1 MNSTTY
7 LRQTLTT
14 SAAETNKKLLKIQEK
29 SNKIST
35 QMLGSRGNTGQ
46 RRALSKCLVNFRNF
60 IVSLITF
67 LFISKL

>member
-14 SAAETNKKLLKIQEK
+14 SAAETNKKLSKIQEK

-35 QMLGSRGNTGQ
+35 QMLGSR
-46 RRALSKCLVNFRNF
+46 
-60 IVSLITF
+60 
-67 LFISKL
+67 